1 MARDYLAIQGSA
13 TPSECAFSGGGITG
27 TSNRNSLSVSTF
39 EALQVL
45 KSAYR
50 NGHIA
55 AADDA
60 AKHLVN
66 YYDSSDADFRSVS
79 PSIEV

>member
-1 MARDYLAIQGSA
+1 V
-13 TPSECAFSGGGITG
+13 
-27 TSNRNSLSVSTF
+27 TSF

-60 AKHLVN
+60 AKHLEFFQS
-66 YYDSSDADFRSVS
+66 DSSGAKRFASV
-79 PSIEV
+79 EV

>member
-1 MARDYLAIQGSA
+1 M
-13 TPSECAFSGGGITG
+13 TG

-39 EALQVL
+39 EALQLL

-60 AKHLVN
+60 AKHIVDIF
-66 YYDSSDADFRSVS
+66 DSSDADLISDS
-79 PSIEV
+79 PSLEV